1 MKQDM
6 IVILDL
12 GSEENPRL
20 AREIRALGVYS
31 EIYPHDI
38 TLAELNALPNVKGII
53 LNGGPNHVVDGV
65 EIDACSDIYGCG
77 LPLLQ
82 PGHKGGAP
90 WPTDAAQRKAVLS
103 EFVFDA
109 CGAQPNWNMEN
120 FIADQVELI
129 RRQVGDKKVLLALSG
144 GVDSSVC
151 IQILRDQGFDVQAVV
166 IRFSPAHDAA
176 VRAAQTVARQ
186 LGVPLIEEDCT
197 EEFEQQVVEPFC
209 AQYCAGRTPSPCV
222 LCNPRVKFAAL
233 ARVAD
238 RLGIRYIAT
247 GHYARVT
254 EENGLYYVRAAVSPE
269 RDQSYVLCGRPKNF
283 RPRLCLPVGEFEKSD
298 IREMAASAQLA
309 SADAPDSQE
318 ICFIPDGD
326 YAAYIAARGLF
337 PLQGRFIGPDGED
350 LGPHK
355 GVWHYTVGQ
364 RKGLNIA
371 YGTPLFVRRIRPNGD
386 VELARGGDEFFSGIV
401 LTDAARADGRPILP
415 GERYGVKVRSRAAAA
430 SCTVEAAEND
440 SVTLRFDE
448 PQRAPAP
455 GQAAVLYDGELVRGG
470 GTICEML

>member
-1 MKQDM
+1 MTDEICCGSSFGTFEEQD
-6 IVILDL
+6 
-12 GSEENPRL
+12 
-20 AREIRALGVYS
+20 
-31 EIYPHDI
+31 
-38 TLAELNALPNVKGII
+38 
-53 LNGGPNHVVDGV
+53 
-65 EIDACSDIYGCG
+65 
-77 LPLLQ
+77 
-82 PGHKGGAP
+82 
-90 WPTDAAQRKAVLS
+90 
-103 EFVFDA
+103 
-109 CGAQPNWNMEN
+109 
-120 FIADQVELI
+120 
-129 RRQVGDKKVLLALSG
+129 KVLVALSG

-209 AQYCAGRTPSPCV
+209 AQYCAGRTPNPCV

-269 RDQSYVLCGRPKNF
+269 RDQSYMLYGLPQNILA
-283 RPRLCLPVGEFEKSD
+283 RLCLPVGEFEKSD

-326 YAAYIAARGLF
+326 YAAYIAARGLV

-371 YGTPLFVRRIRPNGD
+371 YGTPLFVRRIRPNSD

-430 SCTVEAAEND
+430 SCTVEAAENG

>member
-1 MKQDM
+1 M
-6 IVILDL
+6 
-12 GSEENPRL
+12 
-20 AREIRALGVYS
+20 
-31 EIYPHDI
+31 
-38 TLAELNALPNVKGII
+38 
-53 LNGGPNHVVDGV
+53 
-65 EIDACSDIYGCG
+65 
-77 LPLLQ
+77 
-82 PGHKGGAP
+82 
-90 WPTDAAQRKAVLS
+90 
-103 EFVFDA
+103 
-109 CGAQPNWNMEN
+109 
-120 FIADQVELI
+120 
-129 RRQVGDKKVLLALSG
+129 
-144 GVDSSVC
+144 DSSVC
-151 IQILRDQGFDVQAVV
+151 IQILRDRFGVQAVV

-269 RDQSYVLCGRPKNF
+269 RDQSYMLYGLPQNILA
-283 RPRLCLPVGEFEKSD
+283 RLCLPVGEFEKSD
-298 IREMAASAQLA
+298 IREMAASARLA

-326 YAAYIAARGLF
+326 YAAYIAARGLV

-371 YGTPLFVRRIRPNGD
+371 TASSVRAAI
-386 VELARGGDEFFSGIV
+386 ARTATWSLPAAAMDFSGIV
-401 LTDAARADGRPILP
+401 LTDAARADGRP
-415 GERYGVKVRSRAAAA
+415 
-430 SCTVEAAEND
+430 SCLGSATA
-440 SVTLRFDE
+440 
-448 PQRAPAP
+448 
-455 GQAAVLYDGELVRGG
+455 
-470 GTICEML
+470 

>member
-1 MKQDM
+1 MTDEICCGSSFGTFEEQD
-6 IVILDL
+6 
-12 GSEENPRL
+12 
-20 AREIRALGVYS
+20 
-31 EIYPHDI
+31 
-38 TLAELNALPNVKGII
+38 
-53 LNGGPNHVVDGV
+53 
-65 EIDACSDIYGCG
+65 
-77 LPLLQ
+77 
-82 PGHKGGAP
+82 
-90 WPTDAAQRKAVLS
+90 
-103 EFVFDA
+103 
-109 CGAQPNWNMEN
+109 
-120 FIADQVELI
+120 
-129 RRQVGDKKVLLALSG
+129 KVLVALSG

-269 RDQSYVLCGRPKNF
+269 RDQSYMLYGLPQNILA
-283 RPRLCLPVGEFEKSD
+283 RLCLPVGEFEKSD

-350 LGPHK
+350 LGPIRAC
-355 GVWHYTVGQ
+355 G
-364 RKGLNIA
+364 I
-371 YGTPLFVRRIRPNGD
+371 TP
-386 VELARGGDEFFSGIV
+386 
-401 LTDAARADGRPILP
+401 
-415 GERYGVKVRSRAAAA
+415 
-430 SCTVEAAEND
+430 
-440 SVTLRFDE
+440 
-448 PQRAPAP
+448 
-455 GQAAVLYDGELVRGG
+455 
-470 GTICEML
+470 

>member
-1 MKQDM
+1 MTDEICCGSSFGTFEEQD
-6 IVILDL
+6 
-12 GSEENPRL
+12 
-20 AREIRALGVYS
+20 
-31 EIYPHDI
+31 
-38 TLAELNALPNVKGII
+38 
-53 LNGGPNHVVDGV
+53 
-65 EIDACSDIYGCG
+65 
-77 LPLLQ
+77 
-82 PGHKGGAP
+82 
-90 WPTDAAQRKAVLS
+90 
-103 EFVFDA
+103 
-109 CGAQPNWNMEN
+109 
-120 FIADQVELI
+120 
-129 RRQVGDKKVLLALSG
+129 KVLVALSG

-254 EENGLYYVRAAVSPE
+254 EENGLYYVAPPSARSATRVTCCMGCPE
-269 RDQSYVLCGRPKNF
+269 YSGPLVP
-283 RPRLCLPVGEFEKSD
+283 PVGEFEKSD

-326 YAAYIAARGLF
+326 YAAYIAARGLV
-337 PLQGRFIGPDGED
+337 PLQ
-350 LGPHK
+350 
-355 GVWHYTVGQ
+355 
-364 RKGLNIA
+364 
-371 YGTPLFVRRIRPNGD
+371 
-386 VELARGGDEFFSGIV
+386 
-401 LTDAARADGRPILP
+401 
-415 GERYGVKVRSRAAAA
+415 AA
-430 SCTVEAAEND
+430 S
-440 SVTLRFDE
+440 SVPTAKTS
-448 PQRAPAP
+448 PP
-455 GQAAVLYDGELVRGG
+455 
-470 GTICEML
+470 

>member
-1 MKQDM
+1 MTDEICCGSSFGTFEEQD
-6 IVILDL
+6 
-12 GSEENPRL
+12 
-20 AREIRALGVYS
+20 
-31 EIYPHDI
+31 
-38 TLAELNALPNVKGII
+38 
-53 LNGGPNHVVDGV
+53 
-65 EIDACSDIYGCG
+65 
-77 LPLLQ
+77 
-82 PGHKGGAP
+82 
-90 WPTDAAQRKAVLS
+90 
-103 EFVFDA
+103 
-109 CGAQPNWNMEN
+109 
-120 FIADQVELI
+120 
-129 RRQVGDKKVLLALSG
+129 KVLVALSG

-269 RDQSYVLCGRPKNF
+269 RDQSYMLYGLPQNILA
-283 RPRLCLPVGEFEKSD
+283 RLCLPVGEFEKSD

-326 YAAYIAARGLF
+326 YAAYIAARGLV

-386 VELARGGDEFFSGIV
+386 VELARGGMTMVVVTHEMNFARRVADRVVFMADGQIVEEGTPAEFFDHPK
-401 LTDAARADGRPILP
+401 T
-415 GERYGVKVRSRAAAA
+415 
-430 SCTVEAAEND
+430 
-440 SVTLRFDE
+440 
-448 PQRAPAP
+448 QRARDFLDSIK
-455 GQAAVLYDGELVRGG
+455 GH
-470 GTICEML
+470 

>member
-1 MKQDM
+1 MYAPP
-6 IVILDL
+6 
-12 GSEENPRL
+12 S
-20 AREIRALGVYS
+20 ARSA
-31 EIYPHDI
+31 
-38 TLAELNALPNVKGII
+38 
-53 LNGGPNHVVDGV
+53 
-65 EIDACSDIYGCG
+65 
-77 LPLLQ
+77 
-82 PGHKGGAP
+82 
-90 WPTDAAQRKAVLS
+90 
-103 EFVFDA
+103 
-109 CGAQPNWNMEN
+109 
-120 FIADQVELI
+120 
-129 RRQVGDKKVLLALSG
+129 
-144 GVDSSVC
+144 
-151 IQILRDQGFDVQAVV
+151 
-166 IRFSPAHDAA
+166 
-176 VRAAQTVARQ
+176 
-186 LGVPLIEEDCT
+186 
-197 EEFEQQVVEPFC
+197 
-209 AQYCAGRTPSPCV
+209 
-222 LCNPRVKFAAL
+222 
-233 ARVAD
+233 
-238 RLGIRYIAT
+238 
-247 GHYARVT
+247 
-254 EENGLYYVRAAVSPE
+254 
-269 RDQSYVLCGRPKNF
+269 DQSYMLYGLPQNILA
-283 RPRLCLPVGEFEKSD
+283 RLCLPVGEFEKSD

>member
-1 MKQDM
+1 M
-6 IVILDL
+6 
-12 GSEENPRL
+12 
-20 AREIRALGVYS
+20 A
-31 EIYPHDI
+31 
-38 TLAELNALPNVKGII
+38 
-53 LNGGPNHVVDGV
+53 
-65 EIDACSDIYGCG
+65 
-77 LPLLQ
+77 
-82 PGHKGGAP
+82 HK
-90 WPTDAAQRKAVLS
+90 
-103 EFVFDA
+103 
-109 CGAQPNWNMEN
+109 
-120 FIADQVELI
+120 
-129 RRQVGDKKVLLALSG
+129 
-144 GVDSSVC
+144 
-151 IQILRDQGFDVQAVV
+151 
-166 IRFSPAHDAA
+166 
-176 VRAAQTVARQ
+176 
-186 LGVPLIEEDCT
+186 
-197 EEFEQQVVEPFC
+197 
-209 AQYCAGRTPSPCV
+209 
-222 LCNPRVKFAAL
+222 
-233 ARVAD
+233 
-238 RLGIRYIAT
+238 
-247 GHYARVT
+247 
-254 EENGLYYVRAAVSPE
+254 
-269 RDQSYVLCGRPKNF
+269 
-283 RPRLCLPVGEFEKSD
+283 
-298 IREMAASAQLA
+298 
-309 SADAPDSQE
+309 PDSQE

-326 YAAYIAARGLF
+326 YAAYIAARGLV

>member
-1 MKQDM
+1 MTDEICCGSSFGTFEEQD
-6 IVILDL
+6 
-12 GSEENPRL
+12 
-20 AREIRALGVYS
+20 
-31 EIYPHDI
+31 
-38 TLAELNALPNVKGII
+38 
-53 LNGGPNHVVDGV
+53 
-65 EIDACSDIYGCG
+65 
-77 LPLLQ
+77 
-82 PGHKGGAP
+82 
-90 WPTDAAQRKAVLS
+90 
-103 EFVFDA
+103 
-109 CGAQPNWNMEN
+109 
-120 FIADQVELI
+120 
-129 RRQVGDKKVLLALSG
+129 KVLVALSG

-269 RDQSYVLCGRPKNF
+269 RDQSYMLYGLPQNILA
-283 RPRLCLPVGEFEKSD
+283 RLCLPVGEFEKSD

-326 YAAYIAARGLF
+326 YAAYIAARGLV

-355 GVWHYTVGQ
+355 GVWHYTV
-364 RKGLNIA
+364 
-371 YGTPLFVRRIRPNGD
+371 
-386 VELARGGDEFFSGIV
+386 
-401 LTDAARADGRPILP
+401 DAARADGRPILP

-448 PQRAPAP
+448 PQRVPAP

>member
-1 MKQDM
+1 MTDEICCGSSFGTFEEQD
-6 IVILDL
+6 
-12 GSEENPRL
+12 
-20 AREIRALGVYS
+20 
-31 EIYPHDI
+31 
-38 TLAELNALPNVKGII
+38 
-53 LNGGPNHVVDGV
+53 
-65 EIDACSDIYGCG
+65 
-77 LPLLQ
+77 
-82 PGHKGGAP
+82 
-90 WPTDAAQRKAVLS
+90 
-103 EFVFDA
+103 
-109 CGAQPNWNMEN
+109 
-120 FIADQVELI
+120 
-129 RRQVGDKKVLLALSG
+129 KVLVALSG

-269 RDQSYVLCGRPKNF
+269 RDQSYMLYGLPQNILA
-283 RPRLCLPVGEFEKSD
+283 RLCLPVGEFEKSD

-326 YAAYIAARGLF
+326 YAAYIAARGLV

-386 VELARGGDEFFSGIV
+386 VELARGGDEFLMMMPGAGGEQAVGRAQKIAQEMCRSVSVQCGVDVSGSIGVV
-401 LTDAARADGRPILP
+401 LSKPGACAYEELLRRADSALYAAKAAGKGCYRV
-415 GERYGVKVRSRAAAA
+415 YGGA
-430 SCTVEAAEND
+430 
-440 SVTLRFDE
+440 
-448 PQRAPAP
+448 
-455 GQAAVLYDGELVRGG
+455 
-470 GTICEML
+470 

>member
-1 MKQDM
+1 MTDEICCGSSFGTFEEQD
-6 IVILDL
+6 
-12 GSEENPRL
+12 
-20 AREIRALGVYS
+20 
-31 EIYPHDI
+31 
-38 TLAELNALPNVKGII
+38 
-53 LNGGPNHVVDGV
+53 
-65 EIDACSDIYGCG
+65 
-77 LPLLQ
+77 
-82 PGHKGGAP
+82 
-90 WPTDAAQRKAVLS
+90 
-103 EFVFDA
+103 
-109 CGAQPNWNMEN
+109 
-120 FIADQVELI
+120 
-129 RRQVGDKKVLLALSG
+129 KVLVALSG

-269 RDQSYVLCGRPKNF
+269 RDQSYMLYGLPQNILA
-283 RPRLCLPVGEFEKSD
+283 RLCLPVGEFEKSD

-318 ICFIPDGD
+318 ICFIPGRRLCRL
-326 YAAYIAARGLF
+326 YRPHAASF
-337 PLQGRFIGPDGED
+337 PC
-350 LGPHK
+350 
-355 GVWHYTVGQ
+355 
-364 RKGLNIA
+364 
-371 YGTPLFVRRIRPNGD
+371 
-386 VELARGGDEFFSGIV
+386 
-401 LTDAARADGRPILP
+401 
-415 GERYGVKVRSRAAAA
+415 RAA
-430 SCTVEAAEND
+430 S
-440 SVTLRFDE
+440 SVPTAKTSA
-448 PQRAPAP
+448 PIRACGITP
-455 GQAAVLYDGELVRGG
+455 
-470 GTICEML
+470 